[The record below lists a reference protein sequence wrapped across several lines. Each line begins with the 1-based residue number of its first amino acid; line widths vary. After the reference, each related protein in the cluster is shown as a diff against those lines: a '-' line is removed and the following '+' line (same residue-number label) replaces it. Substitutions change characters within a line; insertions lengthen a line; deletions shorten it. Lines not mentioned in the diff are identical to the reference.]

1 MKAFYNQSGVDQAI
15 PVEILAWDGDKY
27 VQYKDESGQVG
38 YDKLWKFGIKTSNL
52 WYKTPEYDWD
62 GNVTTFTNKQV
73 ANVLKDRR
81 KNKTEYVVWRGET
94 KVKTFKSLQKALRFC
109 SSSDCTALSYAA
121 SYKNGFS
128 SGPILEKVDGFW
140 FYFTQQW
147 FVSEATL
154 NRFCS

>member
-1 MKAFYNQSGVDQAI
+1 MKVFYDKNGSDQTI

-27 VQYKDESGQVG
+27 VQYRDDHGNVG
-38 YDKLWKFGIKTSNL
+38 YDKLWKFNIKRSNR
-52 WYKTPEYDWD
+52 WYKTPEYDCD

-81 KNKTEYVVWRGET
+81 RKKIDYIVWRGDV
-94 KVKTFKSLQKALRFC
+94 KVKTFKSLQKALKFC
-109 SSSDCTALSYAA
+109 SSSDCDALSYVA
-121 SYKNGFS
+121 SYKCGFS
-128 SGPILEKVDGFW
+128 SGPILERVEGLW